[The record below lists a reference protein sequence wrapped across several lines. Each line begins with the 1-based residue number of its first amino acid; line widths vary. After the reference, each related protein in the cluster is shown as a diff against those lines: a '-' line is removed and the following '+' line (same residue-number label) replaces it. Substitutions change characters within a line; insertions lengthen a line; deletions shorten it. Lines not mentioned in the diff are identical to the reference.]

1 MSKKHLHKK
10 HNMNFYLF
18 FLYKKKSFGNVSF
31 SKALFING
39 LYMLYHKK
47 YYYVGFLG
55 KLSK

>member
-1 MSKKHLHKK
+1 
-10 HNMNFYLF
+10 MNFYLF